1 MIANVRLEIAMLPTF
16 LLAARRRTIV
26 FGGSALALA
35 ALVDPT
41 RVLAQAAGTKLRIGT
56 IGAGRLGGT
65 VGALWVRA
73 GHPVMFSS
81 KNASEGMALA
91 EKLGPL
97 ARAGTVQEAIAFGDV
112 IFLAV
117 PYGAMPDVGRDHGAA
132 LKGKIVLDAGNAVS
146 ARDGAIA
153 DEADR
158 EGIGLTSQK
167 YLPGAR
173 IVRAFNTI
181 GTTVLQAE
189 AGRAEPR
196 LPIPIAGDDAE
207 AVRIAGELVRDAGFE
222 PVVAG
227 SLADARRFQRGAPGY
242 GAKANAAELR
252 EKLRSAP

>member
-1 MIANVRLEIAMLPTF
+1 MHESDLFAS
-16 LLAARRRTIV
+16 RRRTIV
-26 FGGSALALA
+26 VAGGALALA
-35 ALVDPT
+35 ALVRPG
-41 RVLAQAAGTKLRIGT
+41 RAVAQAPGGKLRIGT
-56 IGAGRLGGT
+56 IGAGRIGGT
-65 VGALWVRA
+65 VGGLWVRA

-81 KNASEGMALA
+81 KDASEGKALA
-91 EKLGPL
+91 EKLGPP
-97 ARAGTVQEAIAFGDV
+97 ARAGSVEEAIAFGDV
-112 IFLAV
+112 ILLAV
-117 PYGAMPDVGRDHGAA
+117 PYGAMPAIGRDYGAA

-146 ARDGAIA
+146 ARDGVIA

-158 EGIGLTSQK
+158 EGIGITSQK

-181 GTTVLQAE
+181 GYTILQAE

-222 PVVAG
+222 PVIVG
-227 SLADARRFQRGAPGY
+227 NLADARRFQRGAPGY
-242 GAKANAAELR
+242 GPKANAAELR